1 MIITIF
7 SILFL
12 LVLST
17 SAEDN
22 CSSILLESPLL
33 STNFSHRIAH
43 GIHSLTLEDI
53 QFFFNPNATESNNI
67 PVVNKNLSSRIPIL
81 ENAPKKDVLSTFKTL
96 GLRTAEEVMSHMGDE
111 KWDLGNSGVLGKLIH
126 ALHMQEMWM
135 ETSIVY
141 NKIIENSPPAEE
153 LCSCLTDVENNGIYF
168 HLRQIAML
176 IREPEL
182 AYNTGNK
189 RLPRE
194 GRARGQYHG
203 NYNSGTYNGKAQLQL
218 ARLKKREAIEDVPVD
233 PFMKT
238 KEYWMDVLD
247 GFKEDMSALHQDLA
261 LYMYC

>member
-1 MIITIF
+1 MGSQVSNMIITIF

-53 QFFFNPNATESNNI
+53 QFFFNPNATGSNNI

-96 GLRTAEEVMSHMGDE
+96 GLRTAEEVISHMGDE
-111 KWDLGNSGVLGKLIH
+111 KWDIGNSGVLGKLIH

-135 ETSIVY
+135 E
-141 NKIIENSPPAEE
+141 PL
-153 LCSCLTDVENNGIYF
+153 LCTTKL
-168 HLRQIAML
+168 
-176 IREPEL
+176 
-182 AYNTGNK
+182 
-189 RLPRE
+189 
-194 GRARGQYHG
+194 
-203 NYNSGTYNGKAQLQL
+203 
-218 ARLKKREAIEDVPVD
+218 LK
-233 PFMKT
+233 T
-238 KEYWMDVLD
+238 
-247 GFKEDMSALHQDLA
+247 HH
-261 LYMYC
+261 